1 MERATTPRSYRLVVR
16 GRMSERMAH
25 AFADLRVETTGAET
39 ALIGQFADQSQLY
52 GVIDRLRDLG
62 IELVSV
68 NAAR

>member
-1 MERATTPRSYRLVVR
+1 
-16 GRMSERMAH
+16 MSH
-25 AFADLRVETTGAET
+25 AFADLCIESRDGETTLTGD
-39 ALIGQFADQSQLY
+39 FADQSQLY